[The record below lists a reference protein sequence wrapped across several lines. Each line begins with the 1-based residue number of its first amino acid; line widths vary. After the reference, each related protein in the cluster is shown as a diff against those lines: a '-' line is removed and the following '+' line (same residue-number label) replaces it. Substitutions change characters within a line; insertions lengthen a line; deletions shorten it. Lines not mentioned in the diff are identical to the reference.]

1 MNVLIIP
8 LTPQG
13 QAPIL
18 GPDRPAR
25 HARCPLF
32 RSDSG
37 RATMLAMSERETGAE
52 SASAGAET
60 EVTPEMV
67 EAGLSALY
75 EYESACLLGLPLG
88 EMLVE
93 RVLEAALRVSSA
105 KTAERTNNHSAKHVA
120 R

>member
-1 MNVLIIP
+1 
-8 LTPQG
+8 
-13 QAPIL
+13 
-18 GPDRPAR
+18 
-25 HARCPLF
+25 
-32 RSDSG
+32 
-37 RATMLAMSERETGAE
+37 MLAMSERETGAE

-93 RVLEAALRVSSA
+93 RVLEAAFNDDASSPDAPKLPARRSRRREVSR
-105 KTAERTNNHSAKHVA
+105 KVL
-120 R
+120 